1 MRCLIV
7 TGMSGA
13 GKTTVLKLLE
23 DHGFFCVDNLP
34 VELLPTFE
42 KLMLERG
49 DDGQAAIGIDIRSG
63 NSLPML
69 EQYLQQRKTEEVLEL
84 EILFLD
90 AADEVLVKR
99 FKETRRRHP
108 LADSDVMAEGI
119 ARERKALQFLRNE
132 AKHII
137 DTSHLL
143 TRELK
148 QAVDSI
154 ILERIG
160 FDNIMISVV
169 SFGFKFGIPL
179 TADLVFDVRFLPNP
193 FYIEELRHKTGND
206 KEVHD
211 YVMNSELAG
220 AFLDQLEK
228 MIEFLVPNYVTE
240 GKNQLVIA
248 IGCTGGKHRSI
259 TIASELADRLR
270 ENEGYRV
277 RLSHRDEQK
286 NDNH

>member
-23 DHGFFCVDNLP
+23 DRGFFCVDNLP

-42 KLMLERG
+42 KLMLDRG
-49 DDGQAAIGIDIRSG
+49 DEGQAAIGIDIRSG
-63 NSLPML
+63 SGL
-69 EQYLQQRKTEEVLEL
+69 ETLEAYLKQSKDEQRMDMD
-84 EILFLD
+84 ILFLD
-90 AADEVLVKR
+90 ASDEVLVKR
-99 FKETRRRHP
+99 FKETRRKHP
-108 LADSDVMAEGI
+108 LATGALMADGI
-119 ARERKALQFLRNE
+119 AKEREALQFLRNV
-132 AKHII
+132 ATHII
-137 DTSHLL
+137 DTSQLL

-148 QAVDSI
+148 QAIDSI
-154 ILERIG
+154 IIDRVE

-193 FYIEELRHKTGND
+193 FYIEELRLKTGND
-206 KEVHD
+206 AEVHD
-211 YVMNSELAG
+211 YVMSSRLAG
-220 AFLDQLEK
+220 EFLDQLEK
-228 MIEFLVPNYVTE
+228 MIVFLVPNYVTE

-259 TIASELADRLR
+259 TIARELARRLQRDR
-270 ENEGYRV
+270 GYRV
-277 RLSHRDEQK
+277 RLSHRDEAK

>member
-23 DHGFFCVDNLP
+23 DRGFFCVDNLP
-34 VELLPTFE
+34 VELLSTFE
-42 KLMLERG
+42 KLMLDRG
-49 DDGQAAIGIDIRSG
+49 DEGQAAIGIDIRSG
-63 NSLPML
+63 SGL
-69 EQYLQQRKTEEVLEL
+69 ETLEAYLKQSKDEQRMDMD
-84 EILFLD
+84 ILFLD
-90 AADEVLVKR
+90 ASDEVLVKR
-99 FKETRRRHP
+99 FKETRRKHP
-108 LADSDVMAEGI
+108 LATGALMADGI
-119 ARERKALQFLRNE
+119 AKEREALQFLRN
-132 AKHII
+132 AATHII
-137 DTSHLL
+137 DTSQLL

-148 QAVDSI
+148 QAIDSI
-154 ILERIG
+154 IIDRVE

-193 FYIEELRHKTGND
+193 FYIEELRLKTGND
-206 KEVHD
+206 AEVHD
-211 YVMNSELAG
+211 YVMSSRLAG
-220 AFLDQLEK
+220 EFLDQLEK
-228 MIEFLVPNYVTE
+228 MIVFLVPNYVTE

-259 TIASELADRLR
+259 TIARELARRLQRDR
-270 ENEGYRV
+270 GYRV
-277 RLSHRDEQK
+277 RLSHRDEAK

>member
-63 NSLPML
+63 SSLPML
-69 EQYLQQRKTEEVLEL
+69 EQYLQQRKTEEALEL

-119 ARERKALQFLRNE
+119 ARERKALQFLRDE

-154 ILERIG
+154 ILERVG

-259 TIASELADRLR
+259 TIASELAARLR